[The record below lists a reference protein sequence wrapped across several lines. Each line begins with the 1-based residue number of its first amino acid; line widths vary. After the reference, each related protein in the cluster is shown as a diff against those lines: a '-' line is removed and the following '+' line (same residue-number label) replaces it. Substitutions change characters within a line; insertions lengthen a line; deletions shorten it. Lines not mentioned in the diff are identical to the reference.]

1 MAEELNALRDK
12 IDAVDKQLIDL
23 LAARLALVGEV
34 GEVKSRHGLPIYAP
48 DREASMLARRRAE
61 AERLGV
67 PGDLIEDV
75 LRRVMRES
83 YILESTSDK
92 EHHFKCMKPA
102 LGKVVIIGGQG
113 QLGRLFGQ
121 MFGLSGYRVET
132 LEQGDWPRADE
143 ILSRAGLVMVAVPID
158 ITCQVIDRLGKL
170 PADCLLVD
178 VTSVKSAPLEHM
190 LAVHQGP
197 VLGLHPMF
205 GPDVASL
212 AKQVIVCCQ
221 GRDPAA
227 SQWLLDQMTIWG
239 ARLQQVEAKAHDEAM
254 TLIQALRHFAT
265 FAYGWHLSRE
275 QANLDRLLSLSSP
288 IYRLELAMV
297 GRLFAQDPHLYAD
310 IILSSPQNLA
320 MIRRYYQNFG
330 EALGLL
336 ERGDRDGFIEAF
348 SQVSSFFGEHADEF
362 LRESRTLLAQAN
374 DRRHHG

>member
-23 LAARLALVGEV
+23 LAARLALVEEV

-143 ILSRAGLVMVAVPID
+143 ILADAGLVMVAVPID
-158 ITCQVIDRLGKL
+158 ITCQIIDRLGKL

-227 SQWLLDQMTIWG
+227 SQWLLDQMAIWG

-336 ERGDRDGFIEAF
+336 ERGDREGFIEAF
-348 SQVSSFFGEHADEF
+348 SQVSGFFGEHADEF

-374 DRRHHG
+374 DRRHHD

>member
-12 IDAVDKQLIDL
+12 IDVVDRQLIDL

-61 AERLGV
+61 AELLGV

-83 YILESTSDK
+83 YILESASEKDN
-92 EHHFKCMKPA
+92 HFKCMKPD

-113 QLGRLFGQ
+113 QLGRLFGH

-132 LEQGDWPRADE
+132 LEQADWPRADA
-143 ILSRAGLVMVAVPID
+143 ILADAGLVMVAVPID
-158 ITCQVIDRLGKL
+158 ITCQIIDRLGNL
-170 PADCLLVD
+170 PVDCLLVD
-178 VTSVKSAPLEHM
+178 VTSVKSEPLAHM

-221 GRDPAA
+221 GRDAAA

-265 FAYGWHLSRE
+265 FAYGWHLSQE
-275 QANLDRLLSLSSP
+275 NANLDRLLSLSSP

-297 GRLFAQDPHLYAD
+297 GRLFAQDPELYAD

-330 EALGLL
+330 EVLGLL
-336 ERGDRDGFIEAF
+336 ERGDRAGFIDAF
-348 SQVSSFFGEHADEF
+348 SQVSGFFGEHADQF
-362 LRESRTLLAQAN
+362 LRESRMLLAQAN
-374 DRRHHG
+374 DRRQHG

>member
-12 IDAVDKQLIDL
+12 IDVVDRQLIDL

-61 AERLGV
+61 AELLGV

-83 YILESTSDK
+83 YILESASEK
-92 EHHFKCMKPA
+92 ENHFKCMKPD

-121 MFGLSGYRVET
+121 MFGLSGYRVES
-132 LEQGDWPRADE
+132 LEQGDWPRSDE
-143 ILSRAGLVMVAVPID
+143 ILADAGLVMVAVPID
-158 ITCQVIDRLGKL
+158 ITCQIIDRLGKL

-178 VTSVKSAPLEHM
+178 VTSVKAAPLEHM
-190 LAVHQGP
+190 LAVHKGP

-275 QANLDRLLSLSSP
+275 QANIDRLLNLSSP

-336 ERGDRDGFIEAF
+336 ERGDRAGFIEAF

-374 DRRHHG
+374 DRRHHD

>member
-61 AERLGV
+61 AETLGV

-83 YILESTSDK
+83 YILESASDK
-92 EHHFKCMKPA
+92 EHHFKCMKPD

-113 QLGRLFGQ
+113 QLGRLFGNL
-121 MFGLSGYRVET
+121 FSLSGYRVET
-132 LEQGDWPRADE
+132 IEQEDWPRADE
-143 ILSRAGLVMVAVPID
+143 ILADAGLVMVAVPID
-158 ITCQVIDRLGKL
+158 ITCQIIDRLGNL
-170 PADCLLVD
+170 PARCLLVD
-178 VTSVKSAPLEHM
+178 VTSVKEAPLEHM
-190 LAVHQGP
+190 LAVHKGP

-221 GRDPAA
+221 GRDGAA

-275 QANLDRLLSLSSP
+275 QANIDRLLHLSSP

-330 EALGLL
+330 EVLGLL
-336 ERGDRDGFIEAF
+336 EQGDRAGFIDAF
-348 SQVSSFFGEHADEF
+348 SQVSGFFGEHAQQF

>member
-12 IDAVDKQLIDL
+12 IDVVDRQLIDL

-61 AERLGV
+61 AELLGV

-83 YILESTSDK
+83 YILESASEKDN
-92 EHHFKCMKPA
+92 HFKCMKPD

-113 QLGRLFGQ
+113 QLGRLFGH

-132 LEQGDWPRADE
+132 LEQADWPRADA
-143 ILSRAGLVMVAVPID
+143 ILADAGLVMVAVPID
-158 ITCQVIDRLGKL
+158 ITCQIIDRLGNL
-170 PADCLLVD
+170 PVDCLLVD
-178 VTSVKSAPLEHM
+178 VTSVKSEPLAHM

-221 GRDPAA
+221 GRDAAA

-239 ARLQQVEAKAHDEAM
+239 ARLQQVEANAHDEAM

-265 FAYGWHLSRE
+265 FAYGWHLSQE
-275 QANLDRLLSLSSP
+275 SANLDRLLSLSSP

-297 GRLFAQDPHLYAD
+297 GRLFAQDPELYAD

-330 EALGLL
+330 EVLGLL
-336 ERGDRDGFIEAF
+336 EQGDRAGFIAAF
-348 SQVSSFFGEHADEF
+348 SQVSGFFGEHADQF
-362 LRESRTLLAQAN
+362 LRESRMLLAQAN
-374 DRRHHG
+374 DRRQHG

>member
-12 IDAVDKQLIDL
+12 IDVVDRQLIDL

-61 AERLGV
+61 AELLGV

-83 YILESTSDK
+83 YILESASEK
-92 EHHFKCMKPA
+92 ENHFKCMKPD

-132 LEQGDWPRADE
+132 LEQGDWPRSDE
-143 ILSRAGLVMVAVPID
+143 ILADAGLVMVAVPID
-158 ITCQVIDRLGKL
+158 ITCQIIDRLGKL

-178 VTSVKSAPLEHM
+178 VTSVKAAPLEHM
-190 LAVHQGP
+190 LAVHKGP

-275 QANLDRLLSLSSP
+275 QANIDRLLNLSSP

-330 EALGLL
+330 EVLGLL
-336 ERGDRDGFIEAF
+336 EQGDRAGFIEAF

-374 DRRHHG
+374 DRRHHD

>member
-158 ITCQVIDRLGKL
+158 ITCQIIDRLGKL

-190 LAVHQGP
+190 LAVHPGP

>member
-143 ILSRAGLVMVAVPID
+143 ILADAGLVMVAVPID
-158 ITCQVIDRLGKL
+158 ITCQIIDRLGKL

-275 QANLDRLLSLSSP
+275 QANIDRLLNLSSP

-336 ERGDRDGFIEAF
+336 ERGDREGFIEAF

>member
-12 IDAVDKQLIDL
+12 IDAVDRQLIDL

-61 AERLGV
+61 AELLGV

-83 YILESTSDK
+83 YILESASEK
-92 EHHFKCMKPA
+92 ENHFKCMKPE

-143 ILSRAGLVMVAVPID
+143 ILADAGLVMVAVPID
-158 ITCQVIDRLGKL
+158 ITGQIIDRLGKL

-178 VTSVKSAPLEHM
+178 VTSVKAAPLEHM

-275 QANLDRLLSLSSP
+275 QANIDRLLALSSP